1 MLTKIVPIT
10 IDQSAAPG
18 WALRF
23 AQNIQD
29 AFRQLRAVPNPIL
42 ATVADLPAAG
52 ENIGVL
58 VWVTAL
64 NRLAISDGTNWR
76 RTDTGV
82 IL

>member
-1 MLTKIVPIT
+1 MLTRLFLPDLDASAPDWAKRFKVKL
-10 IDQSAAPG
+10 DQ
-18 WALRF
+18 
-23 AQNIQD
+23 